1 MKPKIKLV
9 AIAKNEAAYLPQWI
23 HHHFQVG
30 FNEIEIYIN
39 DTTDNSVAICEKIKT
54 NHPGLTFQI
63 ADQLRSEA
71 IQQNS
76 SFQISAYNQSLHQQG
91 GATHLMAL
99 DLDEYLVAKNLDDN
113 LQNLLRRQKTPDC
126 LSFLWYS
133 DHFNH
138 KDAFTHPIQKKNTIH
153 RMDHVKT
160 VSKISGKIHSC
171 SHHNFIYK
179 KDDKIINL
187 LGGTIIRLDDRI
199 NAECNRSKLS
209 KQQLN
214 ALSSEQTEPWFVL
227 HCIYKSEPEYLA
239 SLCRGRGHNNDQRP
253 LKVNRWGMAPY
264 PFYCQRP
271 IEWRPD
277 ADQVER
283 YQRSLNQFI
292 QENDLEGE
300 LQQARNDILNTAKN
314 LDDLLNDQPNLRKD
328 YQKIFTG
335 TQYALQ

>member
-23 HHHFQVG
+23 HHHFLVG

-39 DTTDNSVAICEKIKT
+39 DTTDNSVAICEKIKK
-54 NHPGLTFQI
+54 NHPGLTFHI
-63 ADQLRSEA
+63 ADQLRSES
-71 IQQNS
+71 IRQNS
-76 SFQISAYNQSLHQQG
+76 SFQISAYNQSLHRSS

-99 DLDEYLVAKNLDDN
+99 DLDEYLVPKNLNDN
-113 LQNLLRRQKTPDC
+113 LQNLLKRQKTPDC

-138 KDAFTHPIQKKNTIH
+138 KDAFTYPIQTKNTIH

-179 KDDKIINL
+179 KEDKIINL
-187 LGGTIIRLDDRI
+187 LGGTIIRLDDTI
-199 NAECNRSKLS
+199 NSESNRSKLS

-214 ALSSEQTEPWFVL
+214 ALSSDQTEPWFVL
-227 HCIYKSEPEYLA
+227 HCIYKSEQEYLA

-264 PFYCQRP
+264 PFYSP
-271 IEWRPD
+271 SPLEWCPE

-283 YQRSLNQFI
+283 HHNSLNQFI
-292 QENDLEGE
+292 QENELEEE
-300 LQQARNDILNTAKN
+300 LKQARNDILKTANHLDN
-314 LDDLLNDQPNLRKD
+314 LLKDQPNLRKD

-335 TQYALQ
+335 TQYALS

>member
-54 NHPGLTFQI
+54 NHPGLTFHI

-179 KDDKIINL
+179 KDDKII
-187 LGGTIIRLDDRI
+187 GER
-199 NAECNRSKLS
+199 AAAA
-209 KQQLN
+209 QW
-214 ALSSEQTEPWFVL
+214 EQF
-227 HCIYKSEPEYLA
+227 S
-239 SLCRGRGHNNDQRP
+239 
-253 LKVNRWGMAPY
+253 
-264 PFYCQRP
+264 
-271 IEWRPD
+271 
-277 ADQVER
+277 AD
-283 YQRSLNQFI
+283 
-292 QENDLEGE
+292 
-300 LQQARNDILNTAKN
+300 
-314 LDDLLNDQPNLRKD
+314 
-328 YQKIFTG
+328 
-335 TQYALQ
+335 